1 MKAYMELKDILAK
14 TVYGTRIRLIDFCND
29 RVVAEFTMKVNGAK
43 GLPRE
48 VVDAEPVDFFVNDN
62 CLIIKICK
70 DE

>member
-14 TVYGTRIRLIDFCND
+14 TVYGTRICLIDFATD
-29 RVVAEFTMKVNGAK
+29 RIIADFTMKVGGNK
-43 GLPRE
+43 GLPRA
-48 VVDAEPVDFFVNDN
+48 VVDAEPIDFSVKDN

>member
-14 TVYGTRIRLIDFCND
+14 TVYGTRICLINFAND

-48 VVDAEPVDFFVNDN
+48 VVDAEPIDFSVNDN